1 MQSPPNLGKRGNAER
16 KGNQEL
22 AGIDLG
28 MNVKNMRNSSGRSG
42 SKSFH
47 VTSYKRQKTDLAYKA
62 VSTEFN
68 IQLGTR

>member
-1 MQSPPNLGKRGNAER
+1 
-16 KGNQEL
+16 
-22 AGIDLG
+22 